1 MASGR
6 VAYVDY
12 RGKMMNR
19 YTLRGCED
27 EFNEEDKAAF
37 VNPSTD
43 NAPIAP
49 AQSQHMI
56 YKHHGG
62 RLDNTQSICYL
73 YFFFSC
79 EII

>member
-43 NAPIAP
+43 NAPIVP
-49 AQSQHMI
+49 AQRQHMI

-62 RLDNTQSICYL
+62 RIHNTQSIWYL